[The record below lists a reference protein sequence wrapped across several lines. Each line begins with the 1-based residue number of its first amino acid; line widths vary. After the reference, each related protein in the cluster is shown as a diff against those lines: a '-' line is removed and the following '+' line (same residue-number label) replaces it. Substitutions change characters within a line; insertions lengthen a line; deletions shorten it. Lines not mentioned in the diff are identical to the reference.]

1 MARGR
6 FISNAIMGDKKI
18 NGLSDDT
25 SRLAFTWLITEADCE
40 GRVHGDPA
48 MVRSLIFPR
57 RDDITIERMEAYI
70 NEWHEVELIRWYR
83 ANGDL
88 WIWFPNF
95 EKYQVGLRKEREP
108 ASQIPPLSDG
118 ELMPTLRKI
127 DGELPEDIRQASGTN
142 KVKRSKAKLREHGA
156 ENAPRPR
163 DALFDA
169 IAEVCKVDPA
179 TAGSTIGKVKSA
191 LIKAV
196 PPYTPEEVLRF
207 GESWPAWKDKPPT
220 VWQLKEQIGIVR
232 QNGNGNTTR
241 HAKEPEYTPEE
252 LARAARINAERAAR
266 KEAGHV

>member
-70 NEWHEVELIRWYR
+70 NEWHQVELVRWYR

-108 ASQIPPLSDG
+108 ASQIPPLNDG
-118 ELMPTLRKI
+118 ELMPMLRQI
-127 DGELPEDIRQASGTN
+127 DGELPADFRQTSGTN
-142 KVKRSKAKLREHGA
+142 KAKRSKAKLREDKLSGA
-156 ENAPRPR
+156 EKAPRPR
-163 DALFDA
+163 DPLFDA
-169 IAEVCKVDPA
+169 IAEVTCTDPA
-179 TAGSTIGKVKSA
+179 TAGPSIGKTESA
-191 LIKAV
+191 LKKAN
-196 PPYTPEEVLRF
+196 PPYTPEEVFNFRDQ
-207 GESWPAWKDKPPT
+207 WPAWKDKPPT
-220 VWQLKEQIGIVR
+220 LWQLKEQIGIVR
-232 QNGNGNTTR
+232 APSKNGGGKSSQPTMLDAIR
-241 HAKEPEYTPEE
+241 
-252 LARAARINAERAAR
+252 
-266 KEAGHV
+266 EAQKDPDYGK